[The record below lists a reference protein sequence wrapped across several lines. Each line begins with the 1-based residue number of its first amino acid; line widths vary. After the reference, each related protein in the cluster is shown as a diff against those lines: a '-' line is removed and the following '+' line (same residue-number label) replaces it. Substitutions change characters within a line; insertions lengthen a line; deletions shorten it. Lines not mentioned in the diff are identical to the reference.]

1 MIDVIVIGFVVG
13 VAIAVPIWIVARHL
27 GFGRSFHAPRR
38 IDRHEAV
45 PCDIV
50 PVALRGRLLP
60 DVADTEREDTR

>member
-45 PCDIV
+45 P
-50 PVALRGRLLP
+50 
-60 DVADTEREDTR
+60 